1 MSNSIED
8 QVAIADVCVIHGTS
22 AHMAELQDGS
32 VDLILTGPPYY
43 SPVTEKKLD
52 RGVSEQDNLD
62 ELDQEIQ
69 TFAWSLRATFNEAQ
83 RVLRAGGCLI
93 VQTRDVRIRQV
104 LSPVESI
111 HRQLIEATGLR
122 LYTKYL
128 WLPNYQTLT
137 RRRMRAALV
146 KRYGPLSQDAEVFL
160 VFLKSGK
167 SKERVF
173 DASEIELLQRALEPS
188 PSGSVK
194 FHHRYQAPMNVV
206 KALIR
211 CYSKH
216 GDLVLD
222 LFAGGATTLIA
233 ARDLGRRA
241 LGYEIDPDAIDLARR
256 ALSTASNSHTKKN
269 TVA

>member
-1 MSNSIED
+1 MSNSTAG
-8 QVAIADVCVIHGTS
+8 QTAIAEMCVIYGTS
-22 AHMAELQDGS
+22 ANMAELQDGT
-32 VDLILTGPPYY
+32 VDLILTSPPYY

-52 RGVSEQDNLD
+52 RGVSEKNNLD

-69 TFAWSLRATFNEAQ
+69 TFAWSLRGSFEEAQ

-122 LYTKYL
+122 LYTKHL
-128 WLPNYQTLT
+128 WLSSYETLT
-137 RRRMRAALV
+137 RRRIRAALV
-146 KRYGPLSQDAEVFL
+146 KRYGPLSQDPEVFL
-160 VFLKSGK
+160 IFIKPG
-167 SKERVF
+167 ERSQRVL
-173 DASEIELLQRALEPS
+173 DESELELLQKALEPS
-188 PSGSVK
+188 SLGNTK
-194 FHHRYQAPMNVV
+194 LHHRYQAPMNVV

-211 CYSKH
+211 CYSKP

-241 LGYEIDPDAIDLARR
+241 VGYEIDPDAIDLARR
-256 ALSTASNSHTKKN
+256 AISFASNSHTKKN